1 MLYTLK
7 SVQPYKYPEFIRNKY
22 KARELGLTYC
32 EFIEKYE
39 DESPEEI
46 HYVFSTAMPVFV
58 SVLSPKS
65 YNDYMIMFHHEL
77 KNSMVFTEDELR
89 YVKLVLDKN
98 NIVYTV
104 YGVENDNALIALT
117 AEEEKESFTCITN

>member
-1 MLYTLK
+1 MLYSIK

-22 KARELGLTYC
+22 KARLLGLTYK

-39 DESPEEI
+39 DEPEEI
-46 HYVFSTAMPVFV
+46 SYVFSTAMPVFV

-77 KNSMVFTEDELR
+77 KNSMMFTEDELG
-89 YVKLVLDKN
+89 YVKIVLDKN

-104 YGVENDNALIALT
+104 YGVENDNILIALT
-117 AEEEKESFTCITN
+117 NEIEQTV

>member
-1 MLYTLK
+1 MLYAIK

-22 KARELGLTYC
+22 KARLLGLTYK
-32 EFIEKYE
+32 EFIERYE

-46 HYVFSTAMPVFV
+46 SYVFSTAMLVFV
-58 SVLSPKS
+58 SVLSPKLQDDS
-65 YNDYMIMFHHEL
+65 IIMFHHEL
-77 KNSMVFTEDELR
+77 KNSMMFTEDELG

-117 AEEEKESFTCITN
+117 NELEQTV